1 MTTTLD
7 ISEEQSGLLDDYYT
21 PQEVAALLKFRTPR
35 PVYDAIAS
43 DDLAAIQL
51 SGRLY
56 RIARSDLVAWLN
68 RHRRENGQTAPA
80 NPSPGKPPRRP
91 MSTAAMLGESA

>member
-7 ISEEQSGLLDDYYT
+7 TTQEQSGMLDDYYT

-35 PVYDAIAS
+35 PVYDAIAN

-56 RIARSDLVAWLN
+56 RISRSDLLAWLS
-68 RHRRENGQTAPA
+68 RHRREGQAGTGKPAPA
-80 NPSPGKPPRRP
+80 KPPRRP
-91 MSTAAMLGESA
+91 MSTAAMLKGTA